1 MKMYS
6 EYCETGRSEKRIRSL
21 VYNFSDLRVFS
32 PWTEMKSFRSFWH
45 FCLFVYSSCTHHVH
59 LCVCVHI
66 YDMCKSTFYIVT
78 FCIGQPKQLLFLF
91 IASLIYVP
99 TSQFTKSVLLMTAAI
114 IIVVFCGL
122 AKAWGLLRG
131 LLPKPLKGLRWIHCQ
146 NESPLSILFSVLLPR
161 P

>member
-1 MKMYS
+1 M
-6 EYCETGRSEKRIRSL
+6 TP
-21 VYNFSDLRVFS
+21 VALRRGS
-32 PWTEMKSFRSFWH
+32 GLSFTTFQTCRFISHEQQWNPSAAFGT
-45 FCLFVYSSCTHHVH
+45 FACLCILHVH
-59 LCVCVHI
+59 IMCICVCLCVRI

-122 AKAWGLLRG
+122 AKAWGLLWG